1 MLKITSVNGPVVKA
15 EYKNE
20 NPLMYEFVYVGE
32 NRLTGEIISVDKES
46 VTVQVYEDTTSLKLK
61 EPVFLTGTLLS
72 ATLGPG
78 LLGSVYDGIQ
88 RNLFTM
94 PERIQ
99 KGAKSKSLDEE
110 KKYFFKALK
119 TKGDEVKKGEI
130 IGEVDENGIKHKILS
145 DYKGVIEEIED
156 KNCTI
161 KDTIAIIGGN
171 IQTMVKK
178 RPLRI
183 PSPFEK
189 RLSPKIPLITGQ
201 RVIDF
206 MFPIAKGGSAS
217 IPGGFGTGKTILQQT
232 LAKYCDADIIIYIG
246 CGERGNEMTEVL
258 EEFPKLT
265 DPYTGKPLM
274 NRTVLIANT
283 SDMPVSAREASI
295 YLGITI
301 GEYYRDQGY
310 HVALMADSTSRWA
323 EAMRELSSRMGELP
337 MEEGYPADI
346 SSKIAA
352 VYERASIVKTL
363 GSKTGSLTI
372 IGAVSPAGGDFSEP
386 VTIHTKRF
394 TSVFWA
400 LDKSLANARFYPAIN
415 YLNSYSE
422 YELEEWWK
430 NKGPYTETK
439 QFFNG
444 ILQKDA
450 ALQKIVKLLGVGALP
465 EGEKITLYTA
475 ELIKEAFLQQNAFDE
490 TDAFC
495 TPQKQMEMAKTIVL
509 IHSLWQKAFLTKQIP
524 VDTLKNQPVI
534 SEFIRAKY
542 EIPNEEYN
550 KYETLREK
558 IEIFY
563 NEFIK
568 NYGE

>member
-1 MLKITSVNGPVVKA
+1 MLKITSVNGPIVKA
-15 EYKNE
+15 FYENE
-20 NPLMYEFVYVGE
+20 TPLMFEFVYIGK
-32 NRLTGEIISVDKES
+32 NRLIGEIIGIDKKTI
-46 VTVQVYEDTTSLKLK
+46 TVQVYEDTTSLKLN
-61 EPVFLTGTLLS
+61 EPIFLSGNLLS

-78 LLGSVYDGIQ
+78 LLGNVYDGIQ
-88 RNLFTM
+88 RSLFSM
-94 PERIQ
+94 PDRIQ
-99 KGAKSKSLDEE
+99 KGAKSKALDEE
-110 KKYFFKALK
+110 KRYFFKALK

-145 DYKGVIEEIED
+145 DYEGTVEEIED
-156 KNCTI
+156 KTCTI
-161 KDTIAIIGGN
+161 KDKIAIINGK
-171 IQTMVKK
+171 IQTMIKK

-183 PSPFEK
+183 PAPFKK
-189 RLSPKIPLITGQ
+189 RLPPTIPLITGQ

-301 GEYYRDQGY
+301 GEYFRDQGY

-346 SSKIAA
+346 SSKIAS
-352 VYERASIVKTL
+352 VYERASIVQTYS
-363 GSKTGSLTI
+363 SKTGSLSI
-372 IGAVSPAGGDFSEP
+372 IGAVSPPGGDFSEP

-415 YLNSYSE
+415 YLNSYSS
-422 YELEEWWK
+422 YELDEWWEK
-430 NKGPYTETK
+430 IGDQKKIK
-439 QFFNG
+439 QFFNN

-450 ALQKIVKLLGVGALP
+450 SLQKIVKLLGVQALP
-465 EGEKITLYTA
+465 EEEKITLYTA

-495 TPQKQMEMAKTIVL
+495 TAQKQMEMAKTIVL
-509 IHSLWQKAFLTKQIP
+509 IHDMWEKAFLSKQIP
-524 VDTLKNQPVI
+524 IDILKNQPVI
-534 SEFIRAKY
+534 SEFIRSKY
-542 EIPNEEYN
+542 EIPNEDY
-550 KYETLREK
+550 KQYETLRKK
-558 IEIFY
+558 IETFY

>member
-1 MLKITSVNGPVVKA
+1 MLKITSVNGPIVKA
-15 EYKNE
+15 EYKDE
-20 NPLMYEFVYVGE
+20 TPLMFEYVYVGK
-32 NRLTGEIISVDKES
+32 NKLIGEITSVNKNS
-46 VTVQVYEDTTSLKLK
+46 VTVQVYEDTTSLKLN
-61 EPVFLTGTLLS
+61 EPVFLTGSLLS

-88 RNLFTM
+88 RALFSM

-99 KGAKSKSLDEE
+99 KGLKTKALDEE

-119 TKGDEVKKGEI
+119 STGDEVKKGEI
-130 IGEVDENGIKHKILS
+130 IGEVDENGIKHRILS
-145 DYKGVIEEIED
+145 DFDGILEEIKD
-156 KNCTI
+156 KTCTVKNTVAVI
-161 KDTIAIIGGN
+161 SGN
-171 IQTMVKK
+171 SQTMIKK

-183 PSPFEK
+183 PGGFKK
-189 RLSPKIPLITGQ
+189 RISPKTPLITGQ

-258 EEFPKLT
+258 EEFPKLN
-265 DPYTGKPLM
+265 DPYNNKPLM

-301 GEYYRDQGY
+301 GEYFRDQGY

-346 SSKIAA
+346 SSKIAS
-352 VYERASIVKTL
+352 VYERASIVETFA
-363 GSKTGSLTI
+363 SNTGSLSI

-415 YLNSYSE
+415 YLNSYSG
-422 YELEEWWK
+422 YELEEWWGK
-430 NKGPYTETK
+430 IGKQKEIK
-439 QFFNG
+439 QFFND

-450 ALQKIVKLLGVGALP
+450 SLQKIVQLLGLGALP
-465 EGEKITLYTA
+465 EEEKITLYTA

-495 TPQKQMEMAKTIVL
+495 TPQKQIEMAKTLIL
-509 IHSLWQKAFLTKQIP
+509 IHDIWQKAFLTGQIP
-524 VDTLKNQPVI
+524 ADILKNQPVI
-534 SEFIRAKY
+534 SEFIRTKY
-542 EIPNEEYN
+542 EIPNT
-550 KYETLREK
+550 KYEKYGLLRKK
-558 IEIFY
+558 IENFY

-568 NYGE
+568 SYGE

>member
-1 MLKITSVNGPVVKA
+1 MLKITSINGPIVKA

-20 NPLMYEFVYVGE
+20 TPLMYEFVYIGKS
-32 NRLTGEIISVDKES
+32 RLIGEIISINKNFI
-46 VTVQVYEDTTSLKLK
+46 TIQVYEDTTSLKLN
-61 EPVFLTGTLLS
+61 EPVFLTGSLLS
-72 ATLGPG
+72 ASLGPG

-88 RNLFTM
+88 RELFSM

-99 KGAKSKSLDEE
+99 KGIKSKALNEE

-119 TKGDEVKKGEI
+119 NVGDEVKKGEI
-130 IGEVDENGIKHKILS
+130 IGEVDENGIKHRILS
-145 DYKGVIEEIED
+145 DFNGILNEIEN
-156 KNCTI
+156 KTCSI
-161 KDTIAIIGGN
+161 KDTVAVINGN
-171 IQTMVKK
+171 KQNMIKK

-183 PSPFEK
+183 PGSFKK

-258 EEFPKLT
+258 EEFPNLT
-265 DPYTGKPLM
+265 DPYSGKPLM

-301 GEYYRDQGY
+301 GEYFRDQGY
-310 HVALMADSTSRWA
+310 NVALMADSTSRWA

-346 SSKIAA
+346 SSKIAS
-352 VYERASIVKTL
+352 VYERASIVETFA
-363 GSKTGSLTI
+363 SNIGSLSI

-415 YLNSYSE
+415 YLNSYSN
-422 YELEEWWK
+422 YELNEWWEE
-430 NKGPYTETK
+430 KGPYIEIK
-439 QFFNG
+439 QFFND

-450 ALQKIVKLLGVGALP
+450 SLQKIVKLLGVGALP
-465 EGEKITLYTA
+465 EEEKITLYTA

-495 TPQKQMEMAKTIVL
+495 TPEKQIEMAKTVVL
-509 IHSLWQKAFLTKQIP
+509 IHDLWRKAFLTKQIP
-524 VDTLKNQPVI
+524 VDILKNQPVI

-542 EIPNEEYN
+542 EIKNEEYE
-550 KYETLREK
+550 KYIDLRKK
-558 IEIFY
+558 IESYY

>member
-1 MLKITSVNGPVVKA
+1 MLKIISVNGPIVKA
-15 EYKNE
+15 LYENE
-20 NPLMYEFVYVGE
+20 TPLMFEFVYIGQ
-32 NRLTGEIISVDKES
+32 NRLIGEIIGIDKKII
-46 VTVQVYEDTTSLKLK
+46 TIQVYEDTTSLKLN
-61 EPVFLTGTLLS
+61 EPVYLTGNLLS

-78 LLGSVYDGIQ
+78 LLGNVYDGIQ
-88 RNLFTM
+88 RSLFSM

-99 KGAKSKSLDEE
+99 KGTKSKSLDEE
-110 KKYFFKALK
+110 KRYFFKALK
-119 TKGDEVKKGEI
+119 SKGDEVKKGEI

-145 DYKGVIEEIED
+145 DYEGVIEEIED
-156 KNCTI
+156 KTCTI
-161 KDTIAIIGGN
+161 KDTIATIGGN
-171 IQTMVKK
+171 TQTMIKK

-183 PSPFEK
+183 PASFEK

-346 SSKIAA
+346 SSKIAS
-352 VYERASIVKTL
+352 VYERASIVQTHS
-363 GSKTGSLTI
+363 SKIGSLSI

-415 YLNSYSE
+415 YLNSYSS
-422 YELEEWWK
+422 YELDEWWEK
-430 NKGPYTETK
+430 IGNQKEIK
-439 QFFNG
+439 QFFND

-450 ALQKIVKLLGVGALP
+450 ALQKIVQLLGVQALP
-465 EGEKITLYTA
+465 EEEKITLYTA

-490 TDAFC
+490 IDAFC
-495 TPQKQMEMAKTIVL
+495 TAQKQMEMAKTIVL
-509 IHSLWQKAFLTKQIP
+509 IHNMWQKAFLSKQIP
-524 VDTLKNQPVI
+524 IDILKNQPVI

-542 EIPNEEYN
+542 EIPNEEYK

-558 IEIFY
+558 IETFY